1 MNKTKHKLSPLK
13 SPKVNYFKRIP
24 NGIFAEFAKIWISWV
39 KFRFSYLECCYT
51 LKSRATPETLM
62 FISTQKRRVL
72 SFVTFLVDKIVCDL
86 WQINLKLW
94 VSCNEILDFITPTLT
109 SNQTCKL
116 CLTRLWLFLFNS
128 YSHSEADSGTLTSL
142 TLSKFS
148 ALITK
153 NP

>member
-1 MNKTKHKLSPLK
+1 MLHIMNKTKHKLSPLK

-51 LKSRATPETLM
+51 LQSRATQATLM
-62 FISTQKRRVL
+62 FDFTQKMRVS

-116 CLTRLWLFLFNS
+116 CLTRLQ
-128 YSHSEADSGTLTSL
+128 
-142 TLSKFS
+142 
-148 ALITK
+148 LIIFT
-153 NP
+153 P